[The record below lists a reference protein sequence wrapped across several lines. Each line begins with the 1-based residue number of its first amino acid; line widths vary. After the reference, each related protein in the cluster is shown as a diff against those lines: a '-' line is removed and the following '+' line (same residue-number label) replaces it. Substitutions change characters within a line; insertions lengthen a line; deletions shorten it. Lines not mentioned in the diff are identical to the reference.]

1 VEYVKNQDEALT
13 PMELT
18 YPIYVLERDDFSFR
32 EFTCTDDLDFCERDD
47 VLDGLYEGWDSQ
59 GCHIAIHWDENRD
72 LPTALV
78 EQENAAGKF
87 AIAIERYADLCDKQ
101 GVKFD
106 TRKKASK
113 TKLCDPS
120 YLRAR
125 LGQILQR

>member
-1 VEYVKNQDEALT
+1 
-13 PMELT
+13 MEVT

-32 EFTCTDDLDFCERDD
+32 EFTRTDDLDFCERDD

-59 GCHIAIHWDENRD
+59 GCHIAIDWDENRD
-72 LPTALV
+72 LPMALI
-78 EQENAAGKF
+78 EQENAAGEF

-120 YLRAR
+120 YLRAP